1 MSFLNF
7 INYFNGKKTS
17 ELNSLANA
25 SNETIRGQ
33 FEKCKTSKTNVS
45 MFMTN
50 FDANKDGKLDNAELA
65 KLKKV
70 SAFIMADD
78 FDTKKIDT
86 DNDGV
91 FSDKELE
98 TFEKNQPQKTNEI
111 NKLNNATTDVINKQ
125 FKENKDNK
133 LARFINAF
141 DRNKDGKIDDEEAKD
156 LKLASK
162 YLQTDDD
169 FDMELLDKDKN
180 GKLDEK
186 ELGVFR
192 LAAHFDKDNDGKLSE
207 DEAKEFKLA
216 VKFDEDKDGIL
227 SENELTKFNKAKQ
240 FDFDNDGM
248 LSQNEIGK
256 MQESNSLM
264 PQMVQDM
271 GQASGVSGAGCV
283 GGNYAG
289 SGDYSGAL
297 SALKAEPTIGQKFDM
312 TKADITKIEKEIN
325 SVKENAVNAIK
336 EKETAVNDM
345 ETKLLKEKESD
356 SVVIKELKNG
366 ISDKSQKIIKNETQL
381 RLKENE
387 VTSLSNTISAD
398 EIVLGGLEKEFA
410 GLKTDTPNE
419 KVNAKNQARKSHL
432 EQQIGDLKSKI
443 KENKEKLE
451 KATSERD
458 TLKNETIPKL
468 KEERTQLEDNL
479 KETDASYKESVDS
492 LQEAR
497 KTFEEAKVK
506 IEQDRDKK
514 VAELEKTLQAKRA
527 EAMQLSEKNGEIKG
541 KSGQY
546 GAAIDTLMSK
556 NGVLAGKGDMV
567 AQIADEYGIPADIF
581 AAIIAAETG
590 RGTSKAIRY
599 RNNPGGLM
607 DPKTGCKSLQN
618 FATLEQGLRKMASN
632 LKRNYFDK
640 GRTTLATIKPKYCPD
655 GAANDPRGLNKNWLP
670 TTTKFA
676 AQINAALG

>member
-17 ELNSLANA
+17 ELNSLANV

-33 FEKCKTSKTNVS
+33 FEKGKTSKTNVS

-50 FDANKDGKLDNAELA
+50 FDANKDGKVDNAELA

-216 VKFDEDKDGIL
+216 VKFD
-227 SENELTKFNKAKQ
+227 
-240 FDFDNDGM
+240 
-248 LSQNEIGK
+248 
-256 MQESNSLM
+256 
-264 PQMVQDM
+264 
-271 GQASGVSGAGCV
+271 
-283 GGNYAG
+283 
-289 SGDYSGAL
+289 
-297 SALKAEPTIGQKFDM
+297 
-312 TKADITKIEKEIN
+312 
-325 SVKENAVNAIK
+325 
-336 EKETAVNDM
+336 
-345 ETKLLKEKESD
+345 
-356 SVVIKELKNG
+356 
-366 ISDKSQKIIKNETQL
+366 
-381 RLKENE
+381 
-387 VTSLSNTISAD
+387 
-398 EIVLGGLEKEFA
+398 
-410 GLKTDTPNE
+410 
-419 KVNAKNQARKSHL
+419 
-432 EQQIGDLKSKI
+432 
-443 KENKEKLE
+443 
-451 KATSERD
+451 
-458 TLKNETIPKL
+458 
-468 KEERTQLEDNL
+468 
-479 KETDASYKESVDS
+479 
-492 LQEAR
+492 
-497 KTFEEAKVK
+497 
-506 IEQDRDKK
+506 
-514 VAELEKTLQAKRA
+514 
-527 EAMQLSEKNGEIKG
+527 
-541 KSGQY
+541 
-546 GAAIDTLMSK
+546 
-556 NGVLAGKGDMV
+556 
-567 AQIADEYGIPADIF
+567 
-581 AAIIAAETG
+581 
-590 RGTSKAIRY
+590 
-599 RNNPGGLM
+599 
-607 DPKTGCKSLQN
+607 
-618 FATLEQGLRKMASN
+618 
-632 LKRNYFDK
+632 
-640 GRTTLATIKPKYCPD
+640 
-655 GAANDPRGLNKNWLP
+655 
-670 TTTKFA
+670 
-676 AQINAALG
+676 